1 MKLRLASA
9 LPELQHLFPVN
20 LKLVGFQFVLTDG
33 LAGHPDLYAHIIPF
47 SARAT
52 LLRVPAFVR
61 PDPRKGAAGGFALCC
76 LVKSSQV
83 QR

>member
-33 LAGHPDLYAHIIPF
+33 LADTRSLRPHHPSPGQR
-47 SARAT
+47 SS
-52 LLRVPAFVR
+52 RVPAFVR
-61 PDPRKGAAGGFALCC
+61 PTLVRALPGVLRFAA
-76 LVKSSQV
+76 
-83 QR
+83 